1 MAFLPAAPAATALP
15 SATTAAACRRRPPRT
30 GRGSL
35 AVAAAAAGQEFGGTT
50 AAATAA
56 ASTAVVGVVA
66 PLSPHVGPFCFG
78 GSTARPPRGGG
89 SGSGF
94 RSSGSSKSSSSS
106 SSSTTGGSGGGGG
119 GGGAG
124 GAGGGD
130 DEGEDEEERVVVRD
144 VVTGRSLPAVVAHT
158 VVARGT
164 SYAVCAP
171 RDEPVVI
178 ATMTVEDGED
188 VLAPVD
194 DEATLDA
201 LFPTAYSVMA
211 ENDWTLH
218 RTAFVLTAE
227 DLADDDDD
235 DEEEEEGEAT
245 EPATGDHTMA
255 EAAAVA
261 ATGNE
266 EDEEVVEG
274 SEQVQVLA
282 EFCVDSV
289 RYYVCTPFEP
299 VVLVARTA
307 QGAGGDGILV
317 VPDEAELAAVTPV
330 IEDALE
336 AQAELL

>member
-1 MAFLPAAPAATALP
+1 MAFFPAAPAVTALP
-15 SATTAAACRRRPPRT
+15 TTTSAAACRRRPPRT

-35 AVAAAAAGQEFGGTT
+35 AVAAAAAGQYFGG
-50 AAATAA
+50 ATAA
-56 ASTAVVGVVA
+56 AAAAASAAVVGVVA
-66 PLSPHVGPFCFG
+66 PLSPHVVPCCFG
-78 GSTARPPRGGG
+78 GSTAGPPRG
-89 SGSGF
+89 SGSGNGIGNT
-94 RSSGSSKSSSSS
+94 SSRKSSSS
-106 SSSTTGGSGGGGG
+106 SSSTTGGGGGGAAGGGGG
-119 GGGAG
+119 SG
-124 GAGGGD
+124 GGGD
-130 DEGEDEEERVVVRD
+130 DEGEDEAERVIVRD
-144 VVTGRSLPAVVAHT
+144 VVTGRSLPAVVTHT

-188 VLAPVD
+188 VLAPID

-235 DEEEEEGEAT
+235 DDEEEEEDKAV

-261 ATGNE
+261 ATGDE
-266 EDEEVVEG
+266 DDEEVVEG
-274 SEQVQVLA
+274 SEEVQVLA

-289 RYYVCTPFEP
+289 RYYVCTPCDP